1 MGGVSKA
8 GADGLT
14 QRGEREPP
22 RSHSHDTNRPLGHG
36 RLLHVEAT
44 SPVSRPPTA
53 RPARSAAVSPHR
65 CAAILSTLKEI
76 STATPDVEG
85 CRRLLECISNELQAE
100 QGVLILCNSLTR
112 ELEFVVHNQDPAT
125 PRMYAEYY
133 GTLDPTGLGE
143 YIKGNIPAPLVAGP
157 LPASPPVCAAF
168 DLSEVVD
175 YSSLVFTE
183 FYNDFFKTS
192 HIHYD
197 LAAIVSASSS
207 VRGAVCVHRDHQRK
221 PFTAEEVAI
230 LDMIAP
236 FVGNHLER
244 MASAS
249 ILSVFRTDS
258 DKGVIL
264 CDAGGR
270 VVYCNEAARALCS
283 PFLRLDGVPRLVQE
297 TSFVGYRLDDLE
309 TIAAG
314 HDLEVVSRDVV
325 LEQGA
330 PGRLITIEHR
340 SRSAPDFTQVLQER
354 FGLTEREIEV
364 LEKVMAGG
372 GNREIAQ
379 ALFIAEVTVKK
390 HLQNISVKVGA
401 RTRTGIAHAV
411 RQELGLQL

>member
-1 MGGVSKA
+1 MP
-8 GADGLT
+8 GAT
-14 QRGEREPP
+14 
-22 RSHSHDTNRPLGHG
+22 RPAGHG
-36 RLLHVEAT
+36 DR
-44 SPVSRPPTA
+44 SPAGQPSLTSRPPTA

-85 CRRLLECISNELQAE
+85 CRRLLECVSNELQAE

-143 YIKGNIPAPLVAGP
+143 YIKGNVAAPLAAGP
-157 LPASPPVCAAF
+157 FPASLPVCAAF

-175 YSSLVFTE
+175 YSSLVSTE

-249 ILSVFRTDS
+249 ILSVFQTGS

-264 CDAGGR
+264 CDARGR
-270 VVYCNEAARALCS
+270 VIYCNEAARVLCS
-283 PFLRLDGVPRLVQE
+283 SFIQLDGVPRLVQDS
-297 TSFVGYRLDDLE
+297 SFVGYELDDLE
-309 TIAAG
+309 IIAARR
-314 HDLEVVSRDVV
+314 DLKVVTRDVV
-325 LEQGA
+325 LEQGT
-330 PGRLITIEHR
+330 PGRLITLEQ
-340 SRSAPDFTQVLQER
+340 RSASTPDFTQVLQER
-354 FGLTEREIEV
+354 FGLTDREIEV
-364 LEKVMAGG
+364 LGKVMAGG

-379 ALFIAEVTVKK
+379 TLFIAEVTVKK

>member
-1 MGGVSKA
+1 MGGVSRT

-14 QRGEREPP
+14 RRGEQGSP
-22 RSHSHDTNRPLGHG
+22 HGH
-36 RLLHVEAT
+36 AT
-44 SPVSRPPTA
+44 GASLTSRPPAA

-143 YIKGNIPAPLVAGP
+143 YIKGNVAAPLAAGP
-157 LPASPPVCAAF
+157 FPASLPVCAAF

-175 YSSLVFTE
+175 YSSLVSTE

-249 ILSVFRTDS
+249 ILSVFQTGS

-264 CDAGGR
+264 CDTHGR
-270 VVYCNEAARALCS
+270 VIYCNEAARVLCS
-283 PFLRLDGVPRLVQE
+283 SFIRLDGVPRLVQDA
-297 TSFVGYRLDDLE
+297 SFVGYELDDLE
-309 TIAAG
+309 TVAARR
-314 HDLEVVSRDVV
+314 DLKVVSRDVV
-325 LEQGA
+325 LDQGT
-330 PGRLITIEHR
+330 PGRLITLEHR
-340 SRSAPDFTQVLQER
+340 SASTPDFTQVLQER
-354 FGLTEREIEV
+354 FGLTDREIEV
-364 LEKVMAGG
+364 LGKVMAGG